1 MEPAFNYFLSLPHEV
16 TKEMLLKLSVSDIL
30 NYFQAYSDFNK
41 LSDKFWF
48 EYITNRWSTNSL
60 QTGLT
65 FDIVLPPEKEIYDLL
80 KTRIKTIPN
89 EILSFGE
96 NWPLAYALFLE
107 NSKLITFTKSWT
119 KNVYTTIKN
128 PPTKIK
134 KDVFVSKYDKLATFL
149 NPGIYGH
156 GTIGSTQANFFI
168 TANLDGKGLKFGRLR
183 RTENVPLLKIS
194 DNRIYCGDVAGY
206 GDLQIGDI
214 TVDDKSL
221 FDVITNFEIVETY
234 IDPDKN

>member
-1 MEPAFNYFLSLPHEV
+1 MEPDFNYFLSLPYEV
-16 TKEMLLKLSVSDIL
+16 TKEILLKLSVSDIL

-65 FDIVLPPEKEIYDLL
+65 FDIVLPTEKEIYDLL
-80 KTRIKTIPN
+80 KTRIKTMPN

-119 KNVYTTIKN
+119 KNPHTTIKN
-128 PPTKIK
+128 LPTKIK
-134 KDVFVSKYDKLATFL
+134 KAVFVSKYDKLATFI
-149 NPGIYGH
+149 NTGIYGQ
-156 GTIGSTQANFFI
+156 GTIGSTHANFYI
-168 TANLDGKGLKFGRLR
+168 TDNLDGRGLKIGRLTR
-183 RTENVPLLKIS
+183 AESAPVLKIS
-194 DNRIYCGDVAGY
+194 DNMIYCGDVARY
-206 GDLQIGDI
+206 GDLQIKDI
-214 TVDDKSL
+214 AVDNKCL
-221 FDVITNFEIVETY
+221 FDVITNFEILERLY
-234 IDPDKN
+234 